1 MPTTDPSQIQNPS
14 QIPPAGAQRVGLST
28 QGLVDVYYG
37 TEPGDTDA
45 QPAAKELV
53 GTALDTSELSNADYI
68 YTQVSRLYGNA
79 SLPDFQN
86 TAGETVKSL
95 VFVSGSTQG
104 GYGAF
109 HIGDG
114 STQAAF
120 DRIVVDS
127 LTVSGNYSPGSG
139 LAAAVAPAR
148 LKVSRIFAAFKG
160 AGELLSVV
168 HADDPRLDKANE
180 KDITEARDLALQNI
194 QSLKAALATNN
205 PRTKP
210 LTKPLRMSPGSAM
223 SKATKLEHLHHN
235 LIHANQEVVGMVRA
249 ITGATSA
256 RQYLST
262 ALFAAELVESFQ
274 TLTRKGNPGL
284 TDGEAV
290 SRVVAFKLTP
300 EISLVPGFSSDVTQA
315 WWKNQHPDFVTDNS
329 QGDQSED
336 GNGAGVMFLLFLN
349 DYLGIA
355 LDEILASMPAAD
367 GAPLGDTYVQLL
379 ARYPALKQSVGAD
392 GKAAFNKMVS
402 LLQQNAQGQGGM
414 LNLPAN
420 GNPFPGLPGAKSAGL
435 FKQSDTPALTS
446 VAQDVQGALGLE
458 TQLEQQLA
466 AVKSTLLQI
475 KGDLSGTQPTPDAIQ
490 KKEEEER
497 AAVAAFGYKPQLDP
511 AVVTRY
517 EQAAASFR
525 APEFDQ
531 SLRQQFWPHVYNELP
546 NTGNNTNRLQ
556 VITGTIQTPQAV
568 QVSGTVA
575 KITPEGDGDVHI
587 YFHPDDPNFPA
598 NTDSAEPPLEVE
610 IIYVKHATQPDAKP
624 AEAGYT
630 NPFADASSITPGTRI
645 QVSGPLIYDRA
656 HGRVDANGNVQYG
669 LEIHP
674 VAGLSLMNDPPQT
687 PTPAPAPAPAP
698 AQPKQPSSV
707 GNLAADL
714 ASAQGQLATLD
725 QTVSDLKALIQKLQ
739 SEAPSS

>member
-1 MPTTDPSQIQNPS
+1 
-14 QIPPAGAQRVGLST
+14 
-28 QGLVDVYYG
+28 
-37 TEPGDTDA
+37 
-45 QPAAKELV
+45 
-53 GTALDTSELSNADYI
+53 LSNADYI
-68 YTQVSRLYGNA
+68 YTQVAKLYGNA

-86 TAGETVKSL
+86 TAGNTVKSL
-95 VFVSGSTQG
+95 VFVSGSAQG

-127 LTVSGNYSPGSG
+127 LTLSGNYSPGSG
-139 LAAAVAPAR
+139 LAAAMAPAR
-148 LKVSRIFAAFKG
+148 LNVPRIFAVFKG

-168 HADDPRLDKANE
+168 HPDDPRLRNAKQ
-180 KDITEARDLALQNI
+180 KDIEEARDLALHSI
-194 QSLKAALATNN
+194 QSLKAALAANN

-210 LTKPLRMSPGSAM
+210 LTKPLRMSVGSAM
-223 SKATKLEHLHHN
+223 DKATKLEHLHHN
-235 LIHANQEVVGMVRA
+235 LIHANQEVIGMVRG
-249 ITGATSA
+249 ITAATTA

-329 QGDQSED
+329 QNDQSEN

-349 DYLGIA
+349 DFLGIA
-355 LDEILASMPAAD
+355 LDEILARMPAAD
-367 GAPLGDTYVQLL
+367 GAPLGDTYIQLL
-379 ARYPALKQSVGAD
+379 AKYPTLKQSAGAD

-402 LLQQNAQGQGGM
+402 LLEQNTQGQDGM
-414 LNLPAN
+414 LSLPAD
-420 GNPFPGLPGAKSAGL
+420 GNPFPSMPGAKSGGL
-435 FKQSDTPALTS
+435 FKQSDTLNLTG
-446 VAQDVQGALGLE
+446 VAQDVQGALALE

-466 AVKSTLLQI
+466 AVKSMLLQI
-475 KGDLSGTQPTPDAIQ
+475 KGDVSGTQPTPDAIR
-490 KKEEEER
+490 KEREEEQ
-497 AAVAAFGYKPQLDP
+497 AFVAAFGYKPPLDP

-517 EQAAASFR
+517 EKAAASFR
-525 APEFDQ
+525 APQFDQ
-531 SLRQQFWPHVYNELP
+531 SLQQQFWHHVYNELP
-546 NTGNNTNRLQ
+546 NTGINTNRLQ
-556 VITGTIQTPQAV
+556 VITGTIQTPQAL
-568 QVSGTVA
+568 QLSGTVA
-575 KITPEGDGDVHI
+575 KITPEMDGDVHI
-587 YFHPDDPNFPA
+587 YLQPDDPNFPT
-598 NTDSAEPPLEVE
+598 NTDSAEPPLEIE
-610 IIYVKHATQPDAKP
+610 IIYVTHPTQPDAKR
-624 AEAGYT
+624 AQVGYT
-630 NPFADASSITPGTRI
+630 NPFTDVSSITPGTRI

-674 VAGLSLMNDPPQT
+674 VAGLTLMNEPPPSPPPPPAPPPQ
-687 PTPAPAPAPAP
+687 PTP
-698 AQPKQPSSV
+698 V
-707 GNLAADL
+707 GTLAADL
-714 ASAQGQLATLD
+714 ASALGQLVTLD
-725 QTVSDLKALIQKLQ
+725 QTVSGLQALLEKLQ